1 MFIKDRWNL
10 FVRKLFWSR
19 IHLWKWDWLDY
30 HQLCIKMKGWG
41 YRVPHEIMVL
51 SKVATCR
58 EVSRLV
64 EGYNCRM
71 KNISINSLF
80 ECISD
85 DNPLT
90 QRVACKTAFSFWRS
104 FVCQDQLEICD
115 SSRCEACDRTDRR
128 SKRAKKAQG
137 RGIKTFPNLP
147 KAISKKSQPSQFL
160 VYFSLHLFYK
170 KERKQWPKT
179 MMVLVGLDA
188 RKKDSFIMFN
198 SLELF
203 LFVWETETTV
213 SLYFGHYSFN
223 ISQ

>member
-1 MFIKDRWNL
+1 
-10 FVRKLFWSR
+10 
-19 IHLWKWDWLDY
+19 
-30 HQLCIKMKGWG
+30 
-41 YRVPHEIMVL
+41 MVL

-85 DNPLT
+85 NPPAI
-90 QRVACKTAFSFWRS
+90 QPEWRVKLLSIPTLLS

-115 SSRCEACDRTDRR
+115 SSRCEACDRADRR

-170 KERKQWPKT
+170 KERKQ
-179 MMVLVGLDA
+179 
-188 RKKDSFIMFN
+188 
-198 SLELF
+198 
-203 LFVWETETTV
+203 
-213 SLYFGHYSFN
+213 
-223 ISQ
+223 